1 MSHKQAIIDEITE
14 LFRTP
19 EAFIYSDNVYKVCTW
34 GACKSYLT
42 WPEGA
47 PEGWD
52 DLDEETEFFVG
63 RSGQRFVV
71 VAADNNRVMRLYGK
85 NEDSIA
91 DAAESICYELNIEPD
106 NNSTMGNDD
115 YGMWE

>member
-1 MSHKQAIIDEITE
+1 MSHKQAIIDEIND

-19 EAFIYSDNVYKVCTW
+19 EAFIYSDNVYKVVSW

-42 WPEGA
+42 WPDGA

-63 RSGQRFVV
+63 RSGKRFVAV
-71 VAADNNRVMRLYGK
+71 RGAD
-85 NEDSIA
+85 DSITKLYA
-91 DAAESICYELNIEPD
+91 HSESSVEDVAESICWELDLVDPE
-106 NNSTMGNDD
+106 
-115 YGMWE
+115 WEEVA